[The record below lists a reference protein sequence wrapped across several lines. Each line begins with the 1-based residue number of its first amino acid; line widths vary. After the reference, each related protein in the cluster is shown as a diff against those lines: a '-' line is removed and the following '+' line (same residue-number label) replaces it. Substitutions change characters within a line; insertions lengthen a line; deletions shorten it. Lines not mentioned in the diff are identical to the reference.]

1 MAISQGNTAHLEDWL
16 GAGIIDAALS
26 YGPARK
32 PNISGHLI
40 GREKLVL
47 VSTREG
53 SPMRADPLYVYF
65 DAGPD
70 FGRDHAAEFF
80 DAGAA
85 RHSLGQASWALD
97 HILDHGGSV
106 YLPETLATPHV
117 ERGSL
122 FLIGDAPAFA
132 RDVYLLINDIR
143 LPNWPWLPD
152 LATSIAR
159 RSGWG
164 TDKSTHGERV

>member
-1 MAISQGNTAHLEDWL
+1 VPVRFTYILKRGRISVATIPPSFLT
-16 GAGIIDAALS
+16 
-26 YGPARK
+26 P
-32 PNISGHLI
+32 
-40 GREKLVL
+40 
-47 VSTREG
+47 
-53 SPMRADPLYVYF
+53 
-65 DAGPD
+65 
-70 FGRDHAAEFF
+70 
-80 DAGAA
+80 A

-164 TDKSTHGERV
+164 IDKSTHGERV

>member
-1 MAISQGNTAHLEDWL
+1 MPPSFLT
-16 GAGIIDAALS
+16 
-26 YGPARK
+26 PARRG
-32 PNISGHLI
+32 IAWVRRH
-40 GREKLVL
+40 GRL
-47 VSTREG
+47 TN
-53 SPMRADPLYVYF
+53 
-65 DAGPD
+65 
-70 FGRDHAAEFF
+70 
-80 DAGAA
+80 
-85 RHSLGQASWALD
+85 
-97 HILDHGGSV
+97 ILDHGGSV

-164 TDKSTHGERV
+164 IDKSTHGERV